1 MIYGHVR
8 VSSKD
13 QNLSRQI
20 VSLKEHFP
28 ELLDENIFAD
38 KQSGKNFNREGYLR
52 LKSIIKA
59 GDELAIHELDRL
71 GRNKEEIKNELKWF
85 KDHGVIVRILNVPT
99 TLIDFQGQEWLF
111 DMVNNILIE
120 VMGAIAENER
130 EKILQRQKEGIAAMP
145 IVNGKRVS
153 AKTGKPMGNQTLEV
167 PEFNS
172 YYEKVQNAELTVVD
186 ACKLLGVSRSKWYS
200 LCKSVG

>member
-1 MIYGHVR
+1 MIYGLVR

-13 QNLSRQI
+13 QNPARQI
-20 VSLKEHFP
+20 VSLKSHFP
-28 ELLDENIFAD
+28 ELLDENIFID
-38 KQSGKNFNREGYLR
+38 KQSGKNFNRDGYLR
-52 LKSIIKA
+52 LKSIIVS

-145 IVNGKRVS
+145 IVDGKRVS
-153 AKTGKPMGNQTLEV
+153 LKTGRPMGNQTLEV
-167 PEFNS
+167 PMFS
-172 YYEKVQNAELTVVD
+172 DYYEKVQKAETTVVE
-186 ACKLLGVSRSKWYS
+186 ACKLLGISRSKWYN
-200 LCKSVG
+200 LCKGVS